1 MIELM
6 LEDLDM
12 KHLTAKML
20 HAFIHVQTFST
31 VDKPKGFSWPNKG
44 NKYLAQAGVWCLILL
59 AHECCNIPEKLLN
72 EPTLPEPP
80 TRPPSRHL
88 SASILSSTGANKFD
102 SADHIHASTLLQN
115 SSWHEC
121 VLNVLRL
128 NAENQQQIGEYE
140 QMQASLLQ
148 KLLLKCLE
156 SHVAKK
162 VNTDKQNNWCLYF
175 TASKLGHMAA
185 IMVLLGHVKHDL
197 GCIQSDMCLL
207 AGLSTF

>member
-1 MIELM
+1 MTSHQQGHPQGISVQVFS
-6 LEDLDM
+6 
-12 KHLTAKML
+12 HLLGQTSLIQLTTSMHLLCCKME
-20 HAFIHVQTFST
+20 
-31 VDKPKGFSWPNKG
+31 
-44 NKYLAQAGVWCLILL
+44 AGM
-59 AHECCNIPEKLLN
+59 
-72 EPTLPEPP
+72 T
-80 TRPPSRHL
+80 
-88 SASILSSTGANKFD
+88 
-102 SADHIHASTLLQN
+102 
-115 SSWHEC
+115 C

-207 AGLSTF
+207 AGKSTFSTSD